1 MCLELLEKPPRC
13 ILRLLTEQCHLP
25 RGCDASYI
33 SNLHSEFENHERY
46 VKGDDRRRWEAE
58 FGVRHYAGCVTYTVK
73 GFVDK
78 NRDVQQ
84 DVFFDIISRS
94 SNKFVQELS
103 KYQDL
108 TVCNASKNMGNKKI
122 ILKLLS
128 VINCLVL

>member
-1 MCLELLEKPPRC
+1 M
-13 ILRLLTEQCHLP
+13 
-25 RGCDASYI
+25 
-33 SNLHSEFENHERY
+33 
-46 VKGDDRRRWEAE
+46 
-58 FGVRHYAGCVTYTVK
+58 YTVK

-108 TVCNASKNMGNKKI
+108 TVCTTPKNMGK
-122 ILKLLS
+122 
-128 VINCLVL
+128 